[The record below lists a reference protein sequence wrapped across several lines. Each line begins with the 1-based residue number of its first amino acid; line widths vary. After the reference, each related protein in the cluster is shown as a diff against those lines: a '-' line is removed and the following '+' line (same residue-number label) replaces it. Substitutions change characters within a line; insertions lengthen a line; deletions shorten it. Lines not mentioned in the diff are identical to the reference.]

1 MAKKRI
7 SIDKERF
14 ETLKNELVRVSNIDL
29 SSDNAYSDLCDY
41 IKKQSNTNFPLPKY
55 EDGSV
60 IQQSETISIDTLRRY
75 LGYKD
80 WETFCHEYK
89 QTNTDFDIEK
99 GFNGMDYFKFS
110 SLCKNEIICI
120 GWYPQK
126 YCRLK
131 FLGEYSF
138 EVVESYRMESKI
150 GRKFETS
157 GFRLAPISDKAIFPE
172 VLIEPLYEYQE
183 DLWNAIENFDIKNC
197 PTEIL
202 L

>member
-75 LGYKD
+75 WGDKDADKERKPDVGKLSFMARALGYKV
-80 WETFCHEYK
+80 WESFCHEYK
-89 QTNTDFDIEK
+89 LTNTDFDIEI
-99 GFNGMDYFKFS
+99 GFNGMDYF
-110 SLCKNEIICI
+110 
-120 GWYPQK
+120 
-126 YCRLK
+126 
-131 FLGEYSF
+131 
-138 EVVESYRMESKI
+138 
-150 GRKFETS
+150 
-157 GFRLAPISDKAIFPE
+157 
-172 VLIEPLYEYQE
+172 
-183 DLWNAIENFDIKNC
+183 
-197 PTEIL
+197 
-202 L
+202 